1 MFLPSLGPGGTNA
14 RWAKHIATELISQCA
29 GNYTRSQQ
37 VIINNYMILD
47 RRACTF
53 DGAIE
58 VIMLRGRLAV
68 ESTAELTAALQQ
80 ALRECT
86 RGLIL
91 DMSAVE
97 FVSSA
102 GLRVLYMIYKQAV
115 QEGKHLAMF
124 GVQPAVYKILK
135 IVASEAT
142 FHVCDS
148 EEDAA
153 KSWPT

>member
-14 RWAKHIATELISQCA
+14 RWTKHIATKLISQCA

-80 ALRECT
+80 VLRECA

-97 FVSSA
+97 FVSSS
-102 GLRVLYMIYKQAV
+102 GLRMFFTIYKQAA

-124 GVQPAVYKILK
+124 GVQPPVYKILK
-135 IVASEAT
+135 ITCSEAA
-142 FHVCDS
+142 FHVCDT
-148 EEDAA
+148 EEEAA
-153 KSWPT
+153 KG